1 MRERERG
8 FVREKEEKNVNGEMM
23 EGDMME
29 GYLSAEGLSHD
40 MKILRLRVDG
50 EN

>member
-8 FVREKEEKNVNGEMM
+8 FVREKEEKNVNGE
-23 EGDMME
+23 MME